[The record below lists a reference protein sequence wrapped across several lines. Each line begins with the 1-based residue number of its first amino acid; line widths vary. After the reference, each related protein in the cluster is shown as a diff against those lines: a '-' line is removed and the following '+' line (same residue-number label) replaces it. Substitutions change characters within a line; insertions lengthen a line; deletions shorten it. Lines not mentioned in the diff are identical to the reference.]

1 MKVLKDLLLACLNAT
16 LILVALCLFLLWQ
29 LSGTV
34 ERISG
39 EFAKNLDVLS
49 PVGARIESLTQEVA
63 ALRADLANASTSEA
77 IRARVSQLEAEA
89 KRLNDTLTKI
99 SETPERLMEKSITT
113 TAQSATASL
122 LELRE
127 CKAPEAEG

>member
-1 MKVLKDLLLACLNAT
+1 MKILKDLLLACLNAT

-49 PVGARIESLTQEVA
+49 PVSTRIESLTQEVA
-63 ALRADLANASTSEA
+63 ALRADLANASVSEA
-77 IRARVSQLEAEA
+77 VRARVSQLEAEA
-89 KRLNDTLTKI
+89 KRLNDTLVKI
-99 SETPERLMEKSITT
+99 SETPERLMETSIKT
-113 TAQSATASL
+113 TAQNATNAL

-127 CKAPEAEG
+127 CQIPETQG

>member
-1 MKVLKDLLLACLNAT
+1 MKVLKDLLLACINAT

-49 PVGARIESLTQEVA
+49 PVSTRIESLTQEVS
-63 ALRADLANASTSEA
+63 ALRADLANASASEA
-77 IRARVSQLEAEA
+77 VRTRLSQLEAEA
-89 KRLNDTLTKI
+89 QRLNDTLVKI
-99 SETPERLMEKSITT
+99 SETPERLMEASITA
-113 TAQSATASL
+113 TAQSATNALSG
-122 LELRE
+122 LRE
-127 CKAPEAEG
+127 CKAPETES